1 MVNKLSFVLSMSSK
15 CKLSLLSIF
24 RVFKLMESC
33 GVESVYYEEML
44 VKVFQPLRP
53 QLQQKTNH
61 QTTKSCSTKQ
71 CLCTKLSVES

>member
-15 CKLSLLSIF
+15 CKVLLVSIF
-24 RVFKLMESC
+24 RVVKLMKDVVWKVC
-33 GVESVYYEEML
+33 TVKQML
-44 VKVFQPLRP
+44 VKVFQPLPP

-71 CLCTKLSVES
+71 SLCTKL